1 MTTLNEQKLTA
12 YLKRVTAE
20 LQRTRERVADLEA
33 GDDPI
38 AVVSMA
44 CRYPGGVRTP
54 EDLWRLVADGVD
66 AIGDFPGD
74 RGWDLDDLA
83 ARSDSTRG
91 GFLDGAGDF
100 DAEFFGMSP
109 REALAT
115 DPQQRLL
122 LEVAWEAI
130 ERGGIDPAS
139 LRDTRTGVFMGFAG
153 QTYADMDTGADE
165 LRGYLLAGG
174 AASVASGRIAYTLGL
189 HGPAIT
195 VDTACSSSL
204 VALHLAVRA
213 LRNGECAM
221 ALAGGVTVMS
231 TPGAWIEFSRQQG
244 LAADGRC
251 KSFGAGADG
260 TGWSEGVGM
269 VLVERLSDARRLGHT

>member
-1 MTTLNEQKLTA
+1 MTTANEQKLTD

-20 LQRTRERVADLEA
+20 LQRTRERLAGLEA
-33 GDDPI
+33 DDDPI
-38 AVVSMA
+38 AIVSMA

-66 AIGDFPGD
+66 AIGDFPDD
-74 RGWDLDDLA
+74 RGWDLDHLA
-83 ARSDSTRG
+83 VHSDSTRG
-91 GFLDGAGDF
+91 GFLDAAGDF
-100 DAEFFGMSP
+100 DAAFFGMSP

-122 LEVAWEAI
+122 LEVAWEAV
-130 ERGGIDPAS
+130 ERAGIDPSS
-139 LRDTRTGVFMGFAG
+139 LRDTPTGVFTGFAG
-153 QTYADMDTGADE
+153 QTYADMDTCADE
-165 LRGYLLAGG
+165 LRGYVLAGS

-204 VALHLAVRA
+204 VALHTAIQSLRHGDCTLALV
-213 LRNGECAM
+213 
-221 ALAGGVTVMS
+221 GGVTVMS

-244 LAADGRC
+244 LAVDGRC
-251 KSFGAGADG
+251 KSFGVGADG
-260 TGWSEGVGM
+260 TGWSEGVG
-269 VLVERLSDARRLGHT
+269 

>member
-1 MTTLNEQKLTA
+1 MTTPNERKLTT
-12 YLKRVTAE
+12 YLERVTGE
-20 LQRTRERVADLEA
+20 LRRTRERLTELES

-38 AVVSMA
+38 AIVSMA

-54 EDLWRLVADGVD
+54 EDLWRLVDEGTD
-66 AIGDFPGD
+66 AIGDFPDD

-83 ARSDSTRG
+83 TRSDSTRG
-91 GFLDGAGDF
+91 GFLDAAGDF
-100 DAEFFGMSP
+100 DAAFFGMSP

-122 LEVAWEAI
+122 LEVAWEAV
-130 ERGGIDPAS
+130 ERAGIDPSS
-139 LRDTRTGVFMGFAG
+139 LRGSRTGVFAGFAG
-153 QTYADMDTGADE
+153 QSYTDMDTGADE
-165 LRGYLLAGG
+165 LRGYLLAGS
-174 AASVASGRIAYTLGL
+174 AASVASGRIAYSFDLR
-189 HGPAIT
+189 GPAIT

-213 LRNGECAM
+213 LRAGECTL

-244 LAADGRC
+244 LAVDGRC
-251 KSFGAGADG
+251 KSFSADADG
-260 TGWSEGVGM
+260 TGWSEGVG
-269 VLVERLSDARRLGHT
+269 